1 MAMTR
6 ETTTRTGGGRD
17 RGRVGGRAVGA
28 VGFLALVVLSVLALA
43 AGVTWKLLAISWAAF
58 GAMAVGTPLGARAAV
73 TNHPLEP
80 VWGYGLASGAMVTS
94 AAVFLVPQALDQH
107 GQFGSL
113 GIAVGFLAGYVG
125 HTLGH
130 RLTHLD
136 LPVEHTA
143 AELTVHALAAG
154 AIIGVVYT
162 AMPSLTSILGVA
174 LVSHKAPAGYAAARR
189 LADQGRSVVALLLPA
204 AAVGMIALPVGIVGV
219 SFPTAV
225 RGLLFGVAAG
235 VFLHVAV
242 DLLPECTAG
251 SETCP
256 GAAAVDGDLHRFQDR
271 LRTHAAVSAI
281 VGGAAVVL
289 AWLQVAA

>member
-1 MAMTR
+1 MTG
-6 ETTTRTGGGRD
+6 EHTHSQTESSHTPGAVD
-17 RGRVGGRAVGA
+17 GRAVGA
-28 VGFLALVVLSVLALA
+28 GGLLALIVLSVLALT

-58 GAMAVGTPLGARAAV
+58 GAMAVGAPLGARAASS
-73 TNHPLEP
+73 THPLEP

-94 AAVFLVPQALDQH
+94 AALFLVPQALDQH
-107 GQFGSL
+107 VQFGSL

-136 LPVEHTA
+136 LPVDHTT

-154 AIIGVVYT
+154 AIIGAIYT

-174 LVSHKAPAGYAAARR
+174 LISHKAPAGYAAARR

-204 AAVGMIALPVGIVGV
+204 AAVGLLALPVGIVGFSPPIV
-219 SFPTAV
+219 V
-225 RGLLFGVAAG
+225 RGLLFGLAAG

-256 GAAAVDGDLHRFQDR
+256 ADATIDGDFHQFQDR
-271 LRTHAAVSAI
+271 LRTHAALSAL
-281 VGGAAVVL
+281 VGGALVAL
-289 AWLQVAA
+289 AWLQVV

>member
-1 MAMTR
+1 VT
-6 ETTTRTGGGRD
+6 EEPTTSQTESIGV
-17 RGRVGGRAVGA
+17 RGTIGERAVGI
-28 VGFLALVVLSVLALA
+28 GGLLALIALSVLALV
-43 AGVTWKLLAISWAAF
+43 AGVTWKLLAISWFAF
-58 GAMAVGTPLGARAAV
+58 GAMAAGAPLGARAA
-73 TNHPLEP
+73 TTSHPLEP

-94 AAVFLVPQALDQH
+94 AALFLVPQAVEQH
-107 GQFGSL
+107 SQFGSL

-136 LPVEHTA
+136 LPIDHTA
-143 AELTVHALAAG
+143 AELTVHALAGGAMIG
-154 AIIGVVYT
+154 AIYT

-204 AAVGMIALPVGIVGV
+204 AAVGLIALPVGVVGFTP
-219 SFPTAV
+219 STAV
-225 RGLLFGVAAG
+225 GGLLFGVAAG

-242 DLLPECTAG
+242 DLLPECTTG

-256 GAAAVDGDLHRFQDR
+256 PDAQIDGDFHQFQDR
-271 LRTHAAVSAI
+271 LRLHAAISAV
-281 VGGAAVVL
+281 VGGAVIVL
-289 AWLQVAA
+289 AWSQVAV

>member
-1 MAMTR
+1 MI
-6 ETTTRTGGGRD
+6 EDTTSQADTGQG
-17 RGRVGGRAVGA
+17 RGRSYERAVG
-28 VGFLALVVLSVLALA
+28 VGGLLALVVLSVLALA
-43 AGVTWKLLAISWAAF
+43 ADVTWKLLAISWVAF
-58 GAMAVGTPLGARAAV
+58 GAMAIGAPLGARAA
-73 TNHPLEP
+73 TASHPLES

-94 AAVFLVPQALDQH
+94 AALFLVPQALGQH

-130 RLTHLD
+130 RLSHLE
-136 LPVEHTA
+136 LPVDHTA

-154 AIIGVVYT
+154 AIIGAIYT
-162 AMPSLTSILGVA
+162 AMPSLTSVLGVA

-189 LADQGRSVVALLLPA
+189 LAGEGRSVVALALPA
-204 AAVGMIALPVGIVGV
+204 AAVGLIALPVGIVGFDPSSV
-219 SFPTAV
+219 V
-225 RGLLFGVAAG
+225 RGLLFGIAAG

-256 GAAAVDGDLHRFQDR
+256 ADAEIDGDFHQFQDR
-271 LRTHAAVSAI
+271 LRTHAAVSAV
-281 VGGAAVVL
+281 VGAVAVVL
-289 AWLQVAA
+289 AWLLVV

>member
-1 MAMTR
+1 MI
-6 ETTTRTGGGRD
+6 EDTTTSQADTGQV
-17 RGRVGGRAVGA
+17 RGSSYGRAVG
-28 VGFLALVVLSVLALA
+28 VGGLLALVVLSVLALA
-43 AGVTWKLLAISWAAF
+43 ADVTWKLLAISWVAF
-58 GAMAVGTPLGARAAV
+58 GAMAIGAPLGARAA
-73 TNHPLEP
+73 TAGHPLES

-94 AAVFLVPQALDQH
+94 AALFLVPQALGQH

-130 RLTHLD
+130 RLSHLE
-136 LPVEHTA
+136 LPVDHTA

-154 AIIGVVYT
+154 AIIGAIYT
-162 AMPSLTSILGVA
+162 AMPSLTSVLGVA

-189 LADQGRSVVALLLPA
+189 LAGEGRSVVALALPA
-204 AAVGMIALPVGIVGV
+204 AAVGLIALPVGIVGFDPSSV
-219 SFPTAV
+219 V
-225 RGLLFGVAAG
+225 RGLLFGIAAG

-256 GAAAVDGDLHRFQDR
+256 ADAEIDGDFHQFQDR
-271 LRTHAAVSAI
+271 LRTHAAVSAV
-281 VGGAAVVL
+281 VGAVAVVL
-289 AWLQVAA
+289 AWLLVV